1 MNKQM
6 IKRKAAAFLGTVL
19 LLGGCAARE
28 VQVQIQQPN
37 LPAAAYISRS
47 SETEAPA
54 PDRSENSETDEA
66 PAPAPKETATEPVP
80 QTEPVSQAEPAPRT
94 EPAPKGEITLLG
106 ANMVYTGETFT
117 YSYELN
123 EAAEP
128 PEIVWECGG
137 DAGSITADGEF
148 TAIRKGTA
156 ELTVTDR
163 ANRLRGTLT
172 VHVVDTAAEVDF
184 VPEVNGIPIVNKT
197 YPLPADYDPGDLM
210 PEAFRAFTALVS
222 AAAEDGVEI
231 TFLSGYRSYG
241 YQKMVHDNW
250 IDKYDGDEAGADRV
264 SARAGH
270 SEHQLGLS
278 IDVNELVL
286 EFAEKPEGIWLK
298 ENCTKFGFIIRYP
311 RGSEPIT
318 GYIYEPWHIR
328 YLGEELAAK
337 VTESGLTLE
346 EYLGID
352 SYYRDPAPLRP
363 VETTAAEGAA
373 EPQETLKDGA

>member
-6 IKRKAAAFLGTVL
+6 IKRKVAALFGTVL

-28 VQVQIQQPN
+28 MQVQIQQPN

-47 SETEAPA
+47 SETEVPA
-54 PDRSENSETDEA
+54 PGTDRSERAETDEA
-66 PAPAPKETATEPVP
+66 PAPVAKETT
-80 QTEPVSQAEPAPRT
+80 AEPAPRTESAMRTESTSQT

-163 ANRLRGTLT
+163 ANRLRDTLT

-197 YPLPADYDPGDLM
+197 YPLPADYDPGDLL
-210 PEAFRAFTALVS
+210 PEALRAFTALVS
-222 AAAEDGVEI
+222 AAAEDGIEI

-241 YQKMVHDNW
+241 YQQSVHDNW
-250 IDKYDGDEAGADRV
+250 IDKYGEAEADRV

-270 SEHQLGLS
+270 SEHQLGLA

-328 YLGEELAAK
+328 YLGEELAVK
-337 VTESGLTLE
+337 VTESDLTLE

-352 SYYRDPAPLRP
+352 SYYRDPTP
-363 VETTAAEGAA
+363 VRAEAET
-373 EPQETLKDGA
+373 ETLE

>member
-6 IKRKAAAFLGTVL
+6 IKRKAAVLLGAVL
-19 LLGGCAARE
+19 LLGGCEARE
-28 VQVQIQQPN
+28 VQVEVQKPN
-37 LPAAAYISRS
+37 LPAAAYISRP
-47 SETEAPA
+47 SETEP
-54 PDRSENSETDEA
+54 PESDLSESTETDEA
-66 PAPAPKETATEPVP
+66 PAPAAKETETEPAP
-80 QTEPVSQAEPAPRT
+80 QTEPPV
-94 EPAPKGEITLLG
+94 PKGEITLLG
-106 ANMVYTGETFT
+106 ANMVYTGESFT

-123 EAAEP
+123 EAPEP

-163 ANRLRGTLT
+163 ANHIRDTLT
-172 VHVVDTAAEVDF
+172 VHVVDTAADVDF

-210 PEAFRAFTALVS
+210 PEALSAFTALVS
-222 AAAEDGVEI
+222 AAAEDEIEI

-241 YQKMVHDNW
+241 YQKSVHDNW
-250 IDKYDGDEAGADRV
+250 IEKYDGDEAGADRV

-270 SEHQLGLS
+270 SEHQLGLA

-298 ENCTKFGFIIRYP
+298 ENCAKFGFIIRYP

-328 YLGEELAAK
+328 YLGEELAVK

-352 SYYRDPAPLRP
+352 SYYRDPTP
-363 VETTAAEGAA
+363 VRAEAEAETPE
-373 EPQETLKDGA
+373 

>member
-1 MNKQM
+1 MK
-6 IKRKAAAFLGTVL
+6 KRNIAWIAALIL
-19 LLGGCAARE
+19 LSGCAARE
-28 VQVQIQQPN
+28 TQVQVQKPD
-37 LPAAAYISRS
+37 LPAAAYISRP
-47 SETEAPA
+47 SEAEPPA
-54 PDRSENSETDEA
+54 PETDRSQSAETGEA
-66 PAPAPKETATEPVP
+66 PAPATKETEAEPV
-80 QTEPVSQAEPAPRT
+80 
-94 EPAPKGEITLLG
+94 PKGEITLLG
-106 ANMVYTGETFT
+106 ANMVYTGESFI
-117 YSYELN
+117 YSYELI
-123 EAAEP
+123 EAPEP

-163 ANRLRGTLT
+163 ANHIRDTLT
-172 VHVVDTAAEVDF
+172 VHVVDTAADVDF

-210 PEAFRAFTALVS
+210 PEALSAFTALVS
-222 AAAEDGVEI
+222 AAAEDEIEI

-241 YQKMVHDNW
+241 YQKSVHDNW
-250 IDKYDGDEAGADRV
+250 IEKYDGDEAGADRV

-270 SEHQLGLS
+270 SEHQLGLA

-298 ENCTKFGFIIRYP
+298 ENCTRFGFIIRYP

-328 YLGEELAAK
+328 YLGEELAVK

-352 SYYRDPAPLRP
+352 SYYRDPTPVRP
-363 VETTAAEGAA
+363 METTAAEGAA

>member
-1 MNKQM
+1 MK
-6 IKRKAAAFLGTVL
+6 KRKNAWISVL
-19 LLGGCAARE
+19 ILLSGCAARE
-28 VQVQIQQPN
+28 VQVQVQQSD
-37 LPAAAYISRS
+37 LPAAAYISRP
-47 SETEAPA
+47 SETEPPA
-54 PDRSENSETDEA
+54 PGTNHSESVETDEA
-66 PAPAPKETATEPVP
+66 PAPAAKETET
-80 QTEPVSQAEPAPRT
+80 EPAPRT
-94 EPAPKGEITLLG
+94 EHVPQAEPVPKGEITLLG
-106 ANMVYTGETFT
+106 ANMVYTGESFT
-117 YSYELN
+117 YSYELS
-123 EAAEP
+123 EAPEP

-137 DAGSITADGEF
+137 NAGSITADGEF

-163 ANRLRGTLT
+163 ANHIRDTLT
-172 VHVVDTAAEVDF
+172 VHVVDTAADVDF

-210 PEAFRAFTALVS
+210 PEALGAFTALVS
-222 AAAEDGVEI
+222 AAAEDEIEI

-241 YQKMVHDNW
+241 YQKSVHDNW
-250 IDKYDGDEAGADRV
+250 IEKYDGVETDADRV

-270 SEHQLGLS
+270 SEHQLGLA

-298 ENCTKFGFIIRYP
+298 ENCARFGFIIRYP

-328 YLGEELAAK
+328 YLGEELAVK

-352 SYYRDPAPLRP
+352 SYYRDPTP
-363 VETTAAEGAA
+363 VRAVAETETTE
-373 EPQETLKDGA
+373 